1 MRVFDAH
8 CDLLMKLFEDKHA
21 DFVQGIGDL
30 QVTLPKLEAGNVCV
44 QIFAIYI
51 PEKVHPDMQFQA
63 ALAQVDLFHE
73 RVIRQAG
80 LKHIKTHQDIA
91 TLQSGEIG
99 AILALEGCDSIGNDL
114 LKLQTLIRL
123 GVRSVGL
130 TWNFANLVADGVIEP
145 RGAGLSLFGLEVVQ
159 VLSDAHIWCDVSHLS
174 EKGFWEVL
182 ERTDYVVATHS
193 NAKAIMPH
201 VRNLT
206 DDQFC
211 ALVRKN
217 SVVGVNFVPYFL
229 TSDVEAGINDI
240 LRHIDHFCSLGGQK
254 HIGFG
259 ADFDGI
265 SVTPRGLSGPEDY
278 VQLHLALLKYYKP
291 SEVDD
296 FLFGNFAR
304 IFRPIVGVE

>member
-8 CDLLMKLFEDKHA
+8 CDLLMKLFEDKQA
-21 DFVQGIGDL
+21 DFVQEIGDL
-30 QVTLPKLEAGNVCV
+30 CVTYPRLAAGSVAV

-51 PEKVHPDMQFQA
+51 PEKVHPDMRFEA
-63 ALAQVDLFHE
+63 ALAQANLFHE
-73 RVIRQAG
+73 QVIRKAG
-80 LKHIKTHQDIA
+80 LRHIQTYEDIA
-91 TLQSGEIG
+91 ALQPGEIG
-99 AILALEGCDSIGNDL
+99 AILALEGCDAIGNDL

-130 TWNFANLVADGVIEP
+130 TWNFANLVADGVLEP
-145 RGAGLSLFGLEVVQ
+145 RGAGLSLFGREVVQ
-159 VLSDAHIWCDVSHLS
+159 LLADAQIWCDVSHLS
-174 EKGFWEVL
+174 EKGFWDVL

-193 NAKAIMPH
+193 NAMTIMPH

-211 ALVRKN
+211 ALVKAN
-217 SVVGVNFVPYFL
+217 GVVGVNFVPYFL
-229 TSDVEAGINDI
+229 TNNVEASIDDV

-254 HIGFG
+254 HIGIG

-265 SVTPRGLSGPEDY
+265 SVTPRGLTGPQDY
-278 VQLHLALLKYYKP
+278 VALQQALLKYYKP
-291 SEVDD
+291 SDVDD

-304 IFRPIVGVE
+304 VFRPV